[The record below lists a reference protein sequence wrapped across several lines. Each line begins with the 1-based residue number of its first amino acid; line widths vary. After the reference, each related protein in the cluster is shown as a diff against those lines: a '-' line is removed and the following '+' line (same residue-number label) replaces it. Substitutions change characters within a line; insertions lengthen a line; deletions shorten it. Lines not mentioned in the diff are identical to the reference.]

1 MWAEFQRALREA
13 ATRTI
18 ENIASALPG
27 LLVLVVLLGIAL
39 AVAIGVRA
47 LLLRTL
53 ERLDLDRRAD
63 RLGLPAADGPQAP
76 RSVASF
82 VASVGFWLILLLG
95 LLAGLTAFDAPLP
108 NRLAISLFEYIPN
121 IVAAVL
127 IVVLG
132 SIAARFLAR
141 TVLIGAV
148 NMRLGSPRVLSLL
161 VKWLVLV
168 VATAMALEHL
178 AIGRTVLFMAFAF
191 FFGGVMLA
199 LSIALGI
206 GARDYVRQALDRQ
219 LQAPAA
225 GGDRIDHV

>member
-1 MWAEFQRALREA
+1 MWAEFERALRAA
-13 ATRTI
+13 ATRTV
-18 ENIASALPG
+18 ENVASALPG
-27 LLVLVVLLGIAL
+27 ILVLIVLLGIAL
-39 AVAIGVRA
+39 AVAIGVRT

-53 ERLDLDRRAD
+53 ERLDLDRRGD
-63 RLGLPAADGPQAP
+63 RVGLPAGEGPHP
-76 RSVASF
+76 RSVATF

-108 NRLAISLFEYIPN
+108 NQLAITLFAYIPN
-121 IVAAVL
+121 IIAAVV
-127 IVVLG
+127 IVLLG
-132 SIAARFLAR
+132 SVLARFLAR

-161 VKWLVLV
+161 VKWLVIV

-206 GARDYVRQALDRQ
+206 GARDYVRQTLDRQ
-219 LQAPAA
+219 LHTPAP
-225 GGDRIDHV
+225 GGDKIDHV